1 MASRSE
7 KGAEEGM
14 SLPFHPIVAGWFTE
28 TLGPPLP
35 AQERAWASIREGRH
49 TLLAAPT
56 GSGKTLAAF
65 LSAIDELL
73 LEGLEHGL
81 ENEVR
86 VLYISPLKALS
97 ADIHKNLEEPLAAI
111 RELAV
116 GEGLPAVRIRSAVRT
131 GDTPSSRRAAM
142 LRTPPHILVTTPE
155 SLYLLLTAERS
166 REMLR
171 TVRTVIVDEI
181 HAVIDSRRGSHLAL
195 SLERLGHVTGRPL
208 QRIGLSA
215 TQKPVSEVARFLLG
229 SQSRDAGPG
238 PDGDAGV
245 DAKAGVALSQ
255 DDGTR
260 DDTARASAA
269 RLGRETGCTVID
281 EGHRRTMDLAIEVPP
296 SPMEAVMSHEV
307 WSEVYERLTE
317 SIEAHKTTLVFV
329 NTRRMAER
337 LAARLT
343 DRLGEDAVTA
353 HHGSLS
359 KEARLS
365 AEDRLRAG
373 TLKALVATA
382 SLELGID
389 IGHVD
394 LVCQIGSPRW
404 ISTFLQR
411 VGRSGHTVRGTPKGR
426 LFPLSRD
433 DLVECAALV
442 RAVDDGEL
450 DRLVMMPQPLDV
462 LAQQTV
468 AESACEPW
476 SEDELFR
483 LWRGAYPYRELAR
496 EHFDEVVQMVAEGF
510 VTRRGR
516 RGALVHRDRV
526 NGRVKGRRAARL
538 TAITAGGAIPDNADY
553 RVVLDP
559 EETFIGTLN
568 EDFAIESSA
577 GDIFQLGNT
586 SWRILQVNSGT
597 VRVADAHG
605 EPPTIPFWLGE
616 APGRSAELSTAV
628 ARLRADV
635 EARLDGQDEDAAA
648 KWLEGLGLSDSAA
661 RQIQHYLRE
670 AKHILGALP
679 TQDTLVL
686 ERFFDEAGGMQM
698 ILHAP
703 FGSRVNR
710 AWGLA
715 LRKKFCRQFN
725 FELQAAATEEGVLLS
740 LGPQHSFPLE
750 DVFRY
755 VHPDTLERTLVQ
767 ALIDS
772 PVFPTRWRWNAT
784 ISLAV
789 LRNRAGRKVPPPLQ
803 RMEADDLMASA
814 FPDAAACLENIGG
827 DREIPDHPLVRQTM
841 RDCLEEAMAMSELDA
856 VLRRVFAGEIRYV
869 TRDTPEPSVLSHEI
883 LNSAPYSFLDDA
895 PLEERR
901 ARAVQT
907 RRAFEPSSADELGA
921 LDPAAIQRVRE
932 EVWPDPRDADELHD
946 ALLTAGVLTAAEGE
960 EGGAGAGGEGRSWL
974 GFFEELCATGRA
986 GRLRLGKAEVGR
998 LGPDEVAGAD
1008 RSEAGAGRSGSSA
1021 GDGDGDAELRKMR
1034 KIRKTVAADP
1044 CEVAG
1049 DEANGDEV
1057 GSAAAG
1063 ENDAS
1068 LAPAGDTAGVDA
1080 GSEMER
1086 EGDGAGAG
1094 GSVRSDGPAWWVS
1107 AERLP
1112 EVLAVTGSEVLLEP
1126 ALTPPADLA
1135 AREWSREEAVRELV
1149 RGRLQMCGPVT
1160 AAEMAH
1166 TLAVGEPEVDAAL
1179 LALEGEGFVLRGAF
1193 TSSDAGVEW
1202 CERRLLARIHRYT
1215 LNRLRAEIRPV
1226 SQADFMRFLF
1236 TWQRVAEGEQAA
1248 GVEGLAGV
1256 LAQLEGFETCAG
1268 AWEADVLGRRVASY
1282 DPGLLDAVCLA
1293 GRVTW
1298 ARVSPPAGNGPPVR
1312 GPLPATP
1319 IAFLDRSRME
1329 VWLRPGGDVVGR
1341 GRPVAGGVP
1350 AVGGVPM
1357 VGGDPMAGRDA
1368 VAGTR
1373 PEADGDPSANGVAS
1387 LLSAHG
1393 RAVHDVLADRGASF
1407 FHELVGASGLLPTR
1421 VEEAL
1426 GELVAAGL
1434 ATADS
1439 FTGLRA
1445 LLVPSDRRKPL
1456 GPAGRGPMA
1465 ANAVGARGRS
1475 AMAATP
1481 AGAQGRLGRPERRN
1495 RRRSSVAFGV
1505 DSAGRWSLLRRDL
1518 PGREGGVG
1526 EGEGEEALATE
1537 ISRVL
1542 LRRYG
1547 VVFRRLL
1554 DNEPRNL
1561 PWWQLVRALRR
1572 MEARGDVRGGRFVTG
1587 VSGEQFA
1594 LPEAVG
1600 LMRRIRRKAPS
1611 GRPVPVS
1618 AADPLNLTGILT
1630 PGPRIAK
1637 STRNRVVY
1645 RDGVPVAAQ
1654 EGGAFVRLGEYED
1667 AVAHQIERAARIGSL
1682 PPALRSYMG
1691 RKRRGRPANRESA
1704 QRTPEST
1711 ENAVQTVA
1719 DLR

>member
-1 MASRSE
+1 
-7 KGAEEGM
+7 M

-35 AQERAWASIREGRH
+35 AQERAWAAIRDGRH

-65 LSAIDELL
+65 LNAIDELL
-73 LEGLEHGL
+73 REGLEHGL

-111 RELAV
+111 RERAE
-116 GEGLPAVRIRSAVRT
+116 GAGLPGVRIRSAVRT

-166 REMLR
+166 RAMLG

-195 SLERLGHVTGRPL
+195 SLERLGHVVGRPL

-215 TQKPVSEVARFLLG
+215 TQKPVGEVARFLLG
-229 SQSRDAGPG
+229 SQNRDAEIDPERCQII
-238 PDGDAGV
+238 DA
-245 DAKAGVALSQ
+245 
-255 DDGTR
+255 
-260 DDTARASAA
+260 
-269 RLGRETGCTVID
+269 
-281 EGHRRTMDLAIEVPP
+281 GHRRTMDLAIEVPP

-317 SIEAHKTTLVFV
+317 SIEAHRTTLVFV

-343 DRLGEDAVTA
+343 DRLGEEAVTA

-442 RAVDDGEL
+442 RAVNDGEL

-476 SEDELFR
+476 SEDDLYH

-496 EHFDEVVQMVAEGF
+496 AHFDEVVQMVAEGF

-526 NGRVKGRRAARL
+526 NGRIKGRRAARL

-628 ARLRADV
+628 ARLRSDV
-635 EARLDGQDEDAAA
+635 EARLDGEQEDAAA
-648 KWLEGLGLSDSAA
+648 KWLEELGLSDSAA

-789 LRNRAGRKVPPPLQ
+789 LRNRAGRKVPPQLQ
-803 RMEADDLMASA
+803 RMEADDLMAAA

-856 VLRRVFAGEIRYV
+856 VLRRVLAGEIRYV

-946 ALLTAGVLTAAEGE
+946 ALLTAGVLTTAEGE
-960 EGGAGAGGEGRSWL
+960 QGNRGAEGDGRSWQGL
-974 GFFEELCATGRA
+974 FEELCATGRA
-986 GRLRLGKAEVGR
+986 GRLQVG
-998 LGPDEVAGAD
+998 
-1008 RSEAGAGRSGSSA
+1008 EAGSSV
-1021 GDGDGDAELRKMR
+1021 DSDAL
-1034 KIRKTVAADP
+1034 
-1044 CEVAG
+1044 
-1049 DEANGDEV
+1049 
-1057 GSAAAG
+1057 
-1063 ENDAS
+1063 
-1068 LAPAGDTAGVDA
+1068 
-1080 GSEMER
+1080 
-1086 EGDGAGAG
+1086 
-1094 GSVRSDGPAWWVS
+1094 AWWVS

-1112 EVLAVTGSEVLLEP
+1112 EVLAAAGAEVRLEP

-1149 RGRLQMCGPVT
+1149 RGRLQLCGPVT
-1160 AAEMAH
+1160 AGEMAQA
-1166 TLAVGEPEVDAAL
+1166 LAVDEPEVKAAL
-1179 LALEGEGFVLRGAF
+1179 LALEAEGFVLRGAF
-1193 TSSDAGVEW
+1193 TSPDAGVEW

-1236 TWQRVAEGEQAA
+1236 AWQRVAEGEQAA

-1268 AWEADVLGRRVASY
+1268 AWEADVLGRRVTSY

-1298 ARVSPPAGNGPPVR
+1298 ARISPPAGNGRSMR

-1329 VWLRPGGDVVGR
+1329 VWLRPGGD
-1341 GRPVAGGVP
+1341 
-1350 AVGGVPM
+1350 
-1357 VGGDPMAGRDA
+1357 
-1368 VAGTR
+1368 
-1373 PEADGDPSANGVAS
+1373 PSTNGAAS

-1456 GPAGRGPMA
+1456 GPAGRSSRA
-1465 ANAVGARGRS
+1465 ASVVGARGR
-1475 AMAATP
+1475 
-1481 AGAQGRLGRPERRN
+1481 LGRRG

-1518 PGREGGVG
+1518 PDSGGG
-1526 EGEGEEALATE
+1526 AGEEARAAS
-1537 ISRVL
+1537 IARVL

-1554 DNEPRNL
+1554 DNEPRTL

-1572 MEARGDVRGGRFVTG
+1572 MEARGDVRGGRFVNG

-1600 LMRRIRRKAPS
+1600 LLRRIRRRTPS

-1618 AADPLNLTGILT
+1618 AADPLNLTGILA

-1637 STRNRVVY
+1637 STRSRVVY
-1645 RDGVPVAAQ
+1645 RDGVPVAAH

-1667 AVAHQIERAARIGSL
+1667 GVANQIERAARIGSL

-1691 RKRRGRPANRESA
+1691 RKRRAAAAGRTN
-1704 QRTPEST
+1704 
-1711 ENAVQTVA
+1711 N
-1719 DLR
+1719 